1 MKVLV
6 IGATGL
12 TGTHLINK
20 LLARGDDVT
29 ALVRNPSSYDVK
41 HDRLRVAQGEARD
54 LASLERAC
62 DGQDAV
68 ISAFGPRTFKKD
80 DLQEVFMKNLI
91 DAMTKS
97 GVKRL
102 VNLSAWGA
110 GDSYAQA
117 GFVAKIFFALVLS
130 NLYIDKNRGETL
142 LFASSL
148 DYINVRPGRLTNGAA
163 RGHVRAAL
171 APDGMRPWLTREDLA
186 DFMIAQLTDDTWVK
200 KSPLIAYG

>member
-12 TGTHLINK
+12 TGTHLVHK

-29 ALVRNPSSYDVK
+29 ALVRNPSSYELK
-41 HDRLRVAQGEARD
+41 HDHLRVAQGEARD

-62 DGQDAV
+62 ENQDAV
-68 ISAFGPRTFKKD
+68 ISAFGPRTLKKD
-80 DLQEVFMKNLI
+80 DLQETFMKNLVA
-91 DAMTKS
+91 AMEKT

-110 GDSYAQA
+110 GDSIHHSNL
-117 GFVAKIFFALVLS
+117 FMKLFFALVLK
-130 NLYIDKNRGETL
+130 NLYADKNRSELL

-148 DYINVRPGRLTNGAA
+148 DYVNVRPGRLTNGSA
-163 RGHVRAAL
+163 RGGVRAVME
-171 APDGMRPWLTREDLA
+171 PNGMRPWLTREDLA
-186 DFMIAQLTDDTWVK
+186 DFMITQLSGNEWTR
-200 KSPLIAYG
+200 KSPLIGY

>member
-12 TGTHLINK
+12 TGTHLVKK

-29 ALVRNPSSYDVK
+29 ALVRNPSSYEVK
-41 HDRLRVAQGEARD
+41 HERLRVAQGEARD

-62 DGQDAV
+62 EGQDAV
-68 ISAFGPRTFKKD
+68 VSAFGPRNFKKD
-80 DLQEVFMKNLI
+80 DIQEVFMKNLLA
-91 DAMTKS
+91 AMQKS

-117 GFVAKIFFALVLS
+117 GFVAKLFFALVLK
-130 NLYIDKNRGETL
+130 NLYADKNRGELL
-142 LFASSL
+142 LFASPI
-148 DYINVRPGRLTNGAA
+148 DYVNVRPGRLTNGAA
-163 RGHVRAAL
+163 RGHVRASLDAT
-171 APDGMRPWLTREDLA
+171 GMRPWLTREDLA
-186 DFMIAQLTDDTWVK
+186 DFMISQLQTDEWVK
-200 KSPLIAYG
+200 KSPLIAY

>member
-12 TGTHLINK
+12 TGTYLVQK

-29 ALVRNPSSYDVK
+29 ALVRNPSSYELK
-41 HDRLRVAQGEARD
+41 HDHLRAIQGEARD

-62 DGQDAV
+62 TGQDAV

-80 DLQEVFMKNLI
+80 DIQEAFMKNLVA
-91 DAMTKS
+91 AMEKT

-102 VNLSAWGA
+102 INLSAWGA
-110 GDSYAQA
+110 GDSYAQSPMM
-117 GFVAKIFFALVLS
+117 AKIFFALVLK
-130 NLYIDKNRGETL
+130 NLYADKNRGEVH

-148 DYINVRPGRLTNGAA
+148 DYTNVRPGRLSNAPA
-163 RGHVRAAL
+163 RGSVRATL
-171 APDGMRPWLTREDLA
+171 EPNGMRPFLTREDLA
-186 DFMIAQLTDDTWVK
+186 DFMISQLSSNEWIK
-200 KSPLIAYG
+200 KSPLIGY